1 MVNDMPPL
9 KIRRLEGK
17 DIVESSSSSAAS
29 DGSPLPHSLI
39 LPPEVWANVIDCE
52 CICFSIYV
60 EIDACIVFNG
70 ISSFYTKSS
79 HTIRSDRVHKLHML
93 YYIMHYH

>member
-29 DGSPLPHSLI
+29 DGSPLPHSLT

-52 CICFSIYV
+52 CVYV
-60 EIDACIVFNG
+60 FYMVYGFILN
-70 ISSFYTKSS
+70 SFPQ
-79 HTIRSDRVHKLHML
+79 
-93 YYIMHYH
+93 